1 MPEETDVL
9 VAELRSLGASILV
22 EPPAEDLVERVL
34 ARIAVEPRRTR
45 TRWPYRG
52 ARGVSPPKWTP
63 SRARRRRLVAVIIA
77 LVIIGLGLTPPVR
90 AAVVEWLR
98 IGGVL
103 IKTAPPASGPSPTAE
118 PPPTRGAA
126 VTVEQAQGLV
136 AFPIGLPADLGAPD
150 RIEVSA
156 DRRVVSM
163 DWTSGRVPI
172 HLDQFDGSLDWI
184 FVKKSRGAYEVTT
197 VGGRDGVW
205 FLTAHEVSYV
215 DRGGQQRTE
224 QARIAAPCLVWERPA
239 GRILV
244 TMRLEGDIG
253 KARAIEIAESI
264 R

>member
-9 VAELRSLGASILV
+9 VAELRALGASMVV

-34 ARIAVEPRRTR
+34 ARIPGERRRTR
-45 TRWPYRG
+45 TRWFR
-52 ARGVSPPKWTP
+52 
-63 SRARRRRLVAVIIA
+63 RARRRRLVAVIIA

-103 IKTAPPASGPSPTAE
+103 IQTAPSASGPTPTAE

-126 VTVEQAQGLV
+126 VTLEQARALV
-136 AFPIGLPADLGAPD
+136 SFPIGMPAGLGAPD

-163 DWTSGRVPI
+163 DWTSGQAPI

-184 FVKKSRGAYEVTT
+184 FVKKSRGRTRSPQWA
-197 VGGRDGVW
+197 GGTPSG
-205 FLTAHEVSYV
+205 S
-215 DRGGQQRTE
+215 
-224 QARIAAPCLVWERPA
+224 RPPT
-239 GRILV
+239 R
-244 TMRLEGDIG
+244 
-253 KARAIEIAESI
+253 
-264 R
+264 

>member
-9 VAELRSLGASILV
+9 VAELRALGASVAV
-22 EPPAEDLVERVL
+22 EPPAEDLAERVL
-34 ARIAVEPRRTR
+34 ARIAAEPRRTR
-45 TRWPYRG
+45 TRWFRG
-52 ARGVSPPKWTP
+52 
-63 SRARRRRLVAVIIA
+63 ARRRRLVAVIIA

-103 IKTAPPASGPSPTAE
+103 IQTAPSPAGPTPTAQ

-126 VTVEQAQGLV
+126 VTLEQAQALV
-136 AFPIGLPADLGAPD
+136 SFPIGMPAGLGVPD

-156 DRRVVSM
+156 DRQVVSM
-163 DWTSGRVPI
+163 DWTSARVPV

-184 FVKKSRGAYEVTT
+184 FVKKSRGQYEVTG
-197 VGGRDGVW
+197 VGGQDAVW
-205 FLTAHEVSYV
+205 FPTAHEVIYV
-215 DRGGQQRTE
+215 DRDGQQRTA

-239 GRILV
+239 GTILV

-253 KARAIEIAESI
+253 KAGAAEIAESI